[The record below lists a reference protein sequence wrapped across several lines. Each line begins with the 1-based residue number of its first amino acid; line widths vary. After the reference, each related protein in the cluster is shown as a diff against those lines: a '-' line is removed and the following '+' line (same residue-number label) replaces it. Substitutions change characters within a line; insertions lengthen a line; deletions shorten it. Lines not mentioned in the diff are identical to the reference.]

1 MSLSVFARPTG
12 NVTIHALALAVRTW
26 TGTQVDR
33 IDTVETPAGAFYCF
47 VHFVQQLSYAAEDIL
62 KIQQVTIPA
71 IGGFVTIG
79 LNTSG
84 GYNPNSPDA
93 ISHIIYMD
101 SGIFCVN
108 RGDWSTYI
116 WSEME
121 AMWVQSDI
129 ALVAAF
135 VPDMPC
141 GSIADT
147 IIKLFTTLMPS
158 TPAPTPVTLSFAP
171 KKNKKSKR
179 YIKTSEEHEL
189 ARQLFV

>member
-12 NVTIHALALAVRTW
+12 KVTIHALAHAVQNW
-26 TGTQVDR
+26 TGTQVER

-47 VHFVQQLSYAAEDIL
+47 VHFSQQLSYAADDIL

-71 IGGFVTIG
+71 VGGFVTIG
-79 LNTSG
+79 LNNSG
-84 GYNPNSPDA
+84 GYNPNSPDT

-101 SGIFCVN
+101 NGIFCVN

-129 ALVAAF
+129 ALVSAF
-135 VPDMPC
+135 VPDMPRE
-141 GSIADT
+141 SISET
-147 IIKLFTTLMPS
+147 IVKIFNVLMPS
-158 TPAPTPVTLSFAP
+158 TPAPTPVTLPFGP
-171 KKNKKSKR
+171 EKIKKYKR
-179 YIKTSEEHEL
+179 YTKTAEERDL
-189 ARQLFV
+189 VCQLFA